1 MIESITAVFKTL
13 STAAGTLKAFKE
25 LIKNNRGNSR
35 ALLEEIKEN
44 AGLCWLVAER
54 GTDPLKIVPELAT
67 DEFNKIIRTEFQ
79 FNSMKRRKIKSN
91 VFLEQAGLASFKGKN
106 TEYLVENIY
115 DRIKEL
121 KRIYRVDKNNQRIRW
136 KTRIFNLQKRMLL
149 LIIHLSS

>member
-1 MIESITAVFKTL
+1 MIEGITAVFKTL

-25 LIKNNRGNSR
+25 LIKNNRGDSR

-44 AGLCWLVAER
+44 AGLCWLVVER

-67 DEFNKIIRTEFQ
+67 DEFNRIIRTEFQ

-91 VFLEQAGLASFKGKN
+91 IFLEQPGLSSFKGKN
-106 TEYLVENIY
+106 TEYLIENIY

-136 KTRIFNLQKRMLL
+136 KTRIFNLQKRILL